1 MKNTFL
7 LLFSLMCGIVAQAQP
22 SIEVRNL
29 QRAMELLDATMHRSF
44 RGTEDNLFMADVC
57 DAETDAVSG
66 PSDVWPYTAAIEAH
80 CSVLEALES
89 LKDIA
94 PDVYYEHHDRYLHQ
108 LDVLINNLSYYRG
121 TYTLTSYAT
130 RRTWSVYA
138 VPRASQPNKGNVT
151 GDNLKFNVYDDQMWI
166 ARELIRAYRLTGK
179 AEYLSDAVH
188 LTDYVL
194 DGWDCW
200 NDDNGE
206 EYGGITWGP
215 GYNSKHACS
224 NGPIIQPLVWLSNLY
239 RETSPQA
246 TVTYYY
252 REPDNTLASRA
263 MLRSEL
269 YLDFAKKIY
278 AWQKKHLLNSST
290 GVYWDMLGADNILQY
305 TGTGAQRRRA
315 HVDNGNPTGNAYTYN
330 TGTMLAGATELY
342 LVTGDDEYKNDIPS
356 LAVRSYN
363 AFTKPKN
370 IDGIVYRQWPTDNS
384 ALQGFNVWFD
394 NVLMRAYVDADPTG
408 LSAYSSHSLET
419 FQTNLDYAYDHYQ
432 KNGFLPIDLL
442 GGWNGSTKTKGFHQA
457 SFAAEYAMLAIWQHR
472 ISASARIQS
481 STTIKAQPTTHCYT
495 LTGIPIDREHRSL
508 PFGIYLTGG
517 QKHIVTPTR

>member
-1 MKNTFL
+1 
-7 LLFSLMCGIVAQAQP
+7 
-22 SIEVRNL
+22 
-29 QRAMELLDATMHRSF
+29 
-44 RGTEDNLFMADVC
+44 
-57 DAETDAVSG
+57 
-66 PSDVWPYTAAIEAH
+66 
-80 CSVLEALES
+80 
-89 LKDIA
+89 
-94 PDVYYEHHDRYLHQ
+94 
-108 LDVLINNLSYYRG
+108 
-121 TYTLTSYAT
+121 
-130 RRTWSVYA
+130 
-138 VPRASQPNKGNVT
+138 
-151 GDNLKFNVYDDQMWI
+151 
-166 ARELIRAYRLTGK
+166 
-179 AEYLSDAVH
+179 
-188 LTDYVL
+188 
-194 DGWDCW
+194 
-200 NDDNGE
+200 
-206 EYGGITWGP
+206 
-215 GYNSKHACS
+215 
-224 NGPIIQPLVWLSNLY
+224 
-239 RETSPQA
+239 
-246 TVTYYY
+246 
-252 REPDNTLASRA
+252 
-263 MLRSEL
+263 
-269 YLDFAKKIY
+269 
-278 AWQKKHLLNSST
+278 
-290 GVYWDMLGADNILQY
+290 MLGADNILQY

-384 ALQGFNVWFD
+384 PLQGFNVWFD

-408 LSAYSSHSLET
+408 LSAYSSRSLET

>member
-1 MKNTFL
+1 
-7 LLFSLMCGIVAQAQP
+7 
-22 SIEVRNL
+22 
-29 QRAMELLDATMHRSF
+29 
-44 RGTEDNLFMADVC
+44 
-57 DAETDAVSG
+57 
-66 PSDVWPYTAAIEAH
+66 
-80 CSVLEALES
+80 
-89 LKDIA
+89 
-94 PDVYYEHHDRYLHQ
+94 
-108 LDVLINNLSYYRG
+108 
-121 TYTLTSYAT
+121 
-130 RRTWSVYA
+130 
-138 VPRASQPNKGNVT
+138 
-151 GDNLKFNVYDDQMWI
+151 MWI
-166 ARELIRAYRLTGK
+166 VRELIRAYRLTGK

-239 RETSPQA
+239 RETPPQA
-246 TVTYYY
+246 TVTYYF
-252 REPDNTLASRA
+252 REPDNTLASHA

-342 LVTGDDEYKNDIPS
+342 RVTGDDEYKNDIPS

-384 ALQGFNVWFD
+384 PLQGFNAWFD

-408 LSAYSSHSLET
+408 LSAYSSRSLET
-419 FQTNLDYAYDHYQ
+419 FQTNLDYAYAHYQ

-457 SFAAEYAMLAIWQHR
+457 SFAAE
-472 ISASARIQS
+472 
-481 STTIKAQPTTHCYT
+481 
-495 LTGIPIDREHRSL
+495 
-508 PFGIYLTGG
+508 
-517 QKHIVTPTR
+517 